1 MARHIHVLKV
11 HHLTLSFPTRKDPN
25 PKPVLDDVDFGI
37 RDGEILGLIGNSGS
51 GKTMTSLAIA
61 GLLPEGA
68 AITGGSI
75 KFRGQDLLTM
85 KPRERRKML
94 GSEIGMIFQEPST
107 ALDPLM
113 KIGKNLDEVLVAH
126 GVTDPNERREKIL
139 STMKTVGFDDPAMI
153 YERYPHQLSGG
164 QRQRVLIAG
173 AALLAPKLLICDE
186 PTSSL
191 DTVTT
196 VQILDL
202 LKDLCRKLQMTIL
215 FISHDL
221 SAVRNFC
228 DRVMVMKDGKI
239 IDKDTTSDI
248 LTNPKNA
255 YTAELLTNAKLDT
268 RMLGIERAH
277 VDYTSSPVLTA
288 KDIEAGYSDRLFGKG
303 SDNKVLKGVDLEIY
317 PHEILGLIGSS
328 GCGKTTLIRSL
339 LGLLPHTGTASVV
352 GRRIGAVFQ
361 DPVSCLNPA
370 HTVKWHLN
378 EALRVAEKKL
388 SREERMSKIS
398 AALSEAGLND
408 EFLGR
413 KPHQL
418 SGGQRQRVAIAMCL
432 ITNPGIIIADEPFS
446 SLDASSSAEILKLL
460 TDINRER
467 GTSFLLVTHNIHII
481 RQIAPR
487 VVVMDDGKICESGLT
502 TEVLSSP
509 KASATVRLLDAET
522 KLHGA

>member
-11 HHLTLSFPTRKDPN
+11 HHLTLSFPTGKDPD

-68 AITGGSI
+68 HISEGTI
-75 KFRGQDLLTM
+75 KFQGEDLLTM
-85 KPRERRKML
+85 KPKERRNML
-94 GSEIGMIFQEPST
+94 GRDIGMIFQEPST

-113 KIGKNLDEVLVAH
+113 KVGKNLDEVLVAH
-126 GVTDPNERREKIL
+126 GVKDPKQRRETIL
-139 STMKTVGFDDPAMI
+139 SMMSTVGFVNPEAI
-153 YERYPHQLSGG
+153 YDRYPHQLSGG

-196 VQILDL
+196 VQILGL
-202 LKDLCRKLQMTIL
+202 LKNLCRTLHMTIL

-221 SAVRNFC
+221 AAVKNFC

-239 IDKDTTSDI
+239 IDKDTVSDI

-255 YTAELLTNAKLDT
+255 YTAELLTNARLDT
-268 RMLGIERAH
+268 RRLGIERAH
-277 VDYTSSPVLTA
+277 VDYSSSPVLTA
-288 KDIEAGYSDRLFGKG
+288 SGITAGYSDTIFGKG
-303 SDNKVLKGVDLEIY
+303 SENKVLKGVDLEIY

-339 LGLLPHTGTASVV
+339 LNLLPHTGTASTS
-352 GRRIGAVFQ
+352 GKRIGAVFQ

-370 HTVKWHLN
+370 HTVNWHLN
-378 EALRVAEKKL
+378 EALRTADRKL
-388 SREERMSKIS
+388 PKEERMIKIN
-398 AALSEAGLND
+398 AALQEAGLND
-408 EFLGR
+408 SFLGR

-418 SGGQRQRVAIAMCL
+418 SGGQRQRVAIAICL
-432 ITNPGIIIADEPFS
+432 IMDPGLIIADEPFS

-481 RQIAPR
+481 RQIASR
-487 VVVMDDGKICESGLT
+487 VAVMDNGKICETGLT
-502 TEVLSSP
+502 NEVLSSP
-509 KASATVRLLDAET
+509 KDPATIRLLDAET
-522 KLHGA
+522 RLHGT

>member
-11 HHLTLSFPTRKDPN
+11 HHLTLSFPTRKDPS
-25 PKPVLDDVDFGI
+25 PKPILDDVDFGI

-75 KFRGQDLLTM
+75 KFRGNDLLTM
-85 KPRERRKML
+85 NPKERRKML
-94 GSEIGMIFQEPST
+94 GRDIGMIFQEPST

-113 KIGKNLDEVLVAH
+113 KIGRNLDEVLVAH
-126 GVTDPNERREKIL
+126 GVTESKERREKIL
-139 STMKTVGFDDPAMI
+139 SMLKTVGFEDPAAI

-164 QRQRVLIAG
+164 QRQRILIAG
-173 AALLAPKLLICDE
+173 AALLTPKLLICDE

-196 VQILDL
+196 VQILGL
-202 LKDLCRKLQMTIL
+202 LKDLCGKLHMTIL

-221 SAVRNFC
+221 SAVSNFC

-268 RMLGIERAH
+268 RMLGIERAN
-277 VDYTSSPVLTA
+277 VDYSSSPVLTVRG
-288 KDIEAGYSDRLFGKG
+288 IEAGYSDSMFGKG
-303 SDNKVLKGVDLEIY
+303 SENKVLKGVDFEIY

-339 LGLLPHTGTASVV
+339 LGLLPHKGTATVS
-352 GRRIGAVFQ
+352 GRRTGAVFQ

-370 HTVKWHLN
+370 HTVKWHLY
-378 EALRVAEKKL
+378 EALRVYEKKL
-388 SREERMSKIS
+388 TKEERMAKII
-398 AALSEAGLND
+398 AALEEAGLD
-408 EFLGR
+408 DGFLAR

-432 ITNPGIIIADEPFS
+432 IMNPGLIIADEPFS
-446 SLDASSSAEILKLL
+446 SLDASSAAEILKLL

-487 VVVMDDGKICESGLT
+487 VIVMDNGKICESGLT
-502 TEVLSSP
+502 NDVLNNP
-509 KASATVRLLDAET
+509 KAPATKRLLDAET
-522 KLHGA
+522 KLHGD